1 MSGIGAAFRQAEDRV
16 ILPQRSGERRAGQ
29 PQSEPHQFGSPQS
42 GNREPSARPR
52 PVQVTPPPAAGPSR
66 ARAEDWRQWLLSQAA
81 GQPNTRLLA
90 SMLASQQCG
99 RGAMPDWLGLA
110 AGEFAA
116 LVAHHFPELP
126 LSALHQ
132 PGRTLDPSRIDE
144 LDELVRLLLNDIAR
158 PSDTQR
164 RLAAIVATGCLGS
177 DHLWQD
183 LGLWE
188 RAELSQ
194 LLEQNFPVVAQRNH
208 ADMKW
213 KRFLYKQL
221 CETEGIYTCRSPSCE
236 VCVDYH
242 ACFGPEN

>member
-1 MSGIGAAFRQAEDRV
+1 MPGPNQAA
-16 ILPQRSGERRAGQ
+16 
-29 PQSEPHQFGSPQS
+29 
-42 GNREPSARPR
+42 
-52 PVQVTPPPAAGPSR
+52 AAPLAACPSR
-66 ARAEDWRQWLLSQAA
+66 TRVDDWRQWLLGHAA
-81 GQPNTRLLA
+81 GDPNARPLA

-99 RGAMPDWLGLA
+99 RGAMPDWLGLGA
-110 AGEFAA
+110 AEFKA
-116 LVAHHFPELP
+116 LVAHHFPALP
-126 LSALHQ
+126 LSALQ
-132 PGRTLDPSRIDE
+132 QTGCTLDPSRLDE

-158 PSDTQR
+158 PSGNQR
-164 RLAAIVATGCLGS
+164 WLAVIVATGCMGS

-194 LLEQNFPVVAQRNH
+194 LMERNFPAVAQRND